1 MRITVINKFRKR
13 KNILNNFFKFVRDK
27 NSDILV
33 IFSINVNFNT
43 SGVSIFR
50 KRMVLAELK

>member
-13 KNILNNFFKFVRDK
+13 KNTLNNFFKFVRDK

-43 SGVSIFR
+43 SGVSLFR